1 MPLPKRP
8 SGGAV
13 PQSAALPEFGE
24 PQNKAAAE
32 PEQDF
37 ALPELDDFTL
47 PYLDSEPEPAL
58 PVRIPKTSSIPKTA
72 PNKTAAPDVSR
83 NQFDSPASNNQDTQ
97 QPAKTAVSDAL
108 DTYEDEDEET
118 ALNREL
124 GLLDD
129 DDYLPL
135 RAAKS
140 ESVILPL
147 SVEPDTTI
155 PEVDDDLL
163 AVLEEDLS
171 QDEDSD
177 DEFENLLK
185 GLEDI
190 TNDTGEDSD
199 ETDESEAIAK
209 AAEVDDDW
217 ETALSELE
225 SFNENADL
233 PETLNQNT
241 IADDGEDDDDDEEE
255 DDESWMIEDFTP
267 PSDPFAIPAEFE
279 NVDAD
284 DEDSDEEV
292 LEDDFVPPSD
302 PFANPFADEEDAS
315 ENDEEIAD
323 EEDALEDSPE
333 KTEGSL
339 KDKISGLLN
348 QSKIGLTNYFDK
360 LRAELHEG
368 DSPKPTRRAATN
380 TDDEEQEEE
389 DSHGEDEEEFG
400 NEDRPNRGGRNRG
413 RGSGGGKRSPFAIFA
428 IFAPIRSFYTTI
440 VNILFGI
447 ITTILGILSKLP
459 LIGFVFKIALEATRV
474 LRTIAQ
480 YIPLVFF
487 IGALAAVS
495 YFSVPR
501 DNAIGL
507 PDSGG
512 AAFNEFQY
520 DAATNSASG
529 TIVNTGDIIADVI
542 PEFTVKSI
550 QPTLNPVSW
559 VIPKETSKCVAT
571 SVQVDI
577 DSTINVTAKC
587 GELVTGFIPRVTGE
601 LK

>member
-8 SGGAV
+8 SGSAV

-24 PQNKAAAE
+24 SQNKASAE
-32 PEQDF
+32 SEQDF

-47 PYLDSEPEPAL
+47 PDLSIEPEPA
-58 PVRIPKTSSIPKTA
+58 PTVRAPKTA
-72 PNKTAAPDVSR
+72 PNKTAAPDVSK
-83 NQFDSPASNNQDTQ
+83 NQFNSPASNNQDTQ
-97 QPAKTAVSDAL
+97 QPAKTAVSDVL

-129 DDYLPL
+129 DDYPPV
-135 RAAKS
+135 RAAKP
-140 ESVILPL
+140 EPIALPL
-147 SVEPDTTI
+147 SVEPDPII

-163 AVLEEDLS
+163 AVLEEDLA
-171 QDEDSD
+171 QEDDGD

-190 TNDTGEDSD
+190 TNDTGEDSK
-199 ETDESEAIAK
+199 ETSEPEAPADK
-209 AAEVDDDW
+209 VDDDW
-217 ETALSELE
+217 EAALSELE
-225 SFNENADL
+225 SFNEDIVL
-233 PETLNQNT
+233 PATLDQST
-241 IADDGEDDDDDEEE
+241 SAAEDKDDEDEDEDD

-267 PSDPFAIPAEFE
+267 PSDPFATPAEFE
-279 NVDAD
+279 NVDDD
-284 DEDSDEEV
+284 DEDSDKEII
-292 LEDDFVPPSD
+292 EDDFVPPND
-302 PFANPFADEEDAS
+302 PFANPFADEEAAS
-315 ENDEEIAD
+315 GNDEDIAD
-323 EEDALEDSPE
+323 VESIPEDSPE

-339 KDKISGLLN
+339 KDKISGLFN
-348 QSKIGLTNYFDK
+348 QSKVGLTNYFDK

-368 DSPKPTRRAATN
+368 DSPKPTRRAAAN
-380 TDDEEQEEE
+380 TEDEEQEE
-389 DSHGEDEEEFG
+389 DSHDEDEEGFG
-400 NEDRPNRGGRNRG
+400 SEERPNRGGRSRG
-413 RGSGGGKRSPFAIFA
+413 GRRSPFAIFG

-447 ITTILGILSKLP
+447 ITAILGILSKLP
-459 LIGFVFKIALEATRV
+459 LIGFVFRIALEATRV

-495 YFSVPR
+495 YFSVAR
-501 DNAIGL
+501 DNSIGL

-512 AAFNEFQY
+512 ATFNEFQY

-577 DSTINVTAKC
+577 DATINVTAKC